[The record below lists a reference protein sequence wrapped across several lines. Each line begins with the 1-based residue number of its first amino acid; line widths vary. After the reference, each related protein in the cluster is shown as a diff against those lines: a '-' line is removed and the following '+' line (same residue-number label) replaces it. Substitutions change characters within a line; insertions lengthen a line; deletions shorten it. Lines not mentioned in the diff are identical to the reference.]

1 MILLI
6 ILFHRELIFKYL
18 IAELLDNSFLASIKS
33 QRLGLVSGT
42 ELSSSFFLSHVF
54 EVEKEFPEL
63 ATSFQS
69 Q

>member
-1 MILLI
+1 M
-6 ILFHRELIFKYL
+6 FKYL
-18 IAELLDNSFLASIKS
+18 IAELRDNSFLASIKS
-33 QRLGLVSGT
+33 ERLGLVSGT
-42 ELSSSFFLSHVF
+42 ELSSSFFLHHVF

>member
-1 MILLI
+1 M
-6 ILFHRELIFKYL
+6 FKYL
-18 IAELLDNSFLASIKS
+18 IAELLDSSFLASIKS